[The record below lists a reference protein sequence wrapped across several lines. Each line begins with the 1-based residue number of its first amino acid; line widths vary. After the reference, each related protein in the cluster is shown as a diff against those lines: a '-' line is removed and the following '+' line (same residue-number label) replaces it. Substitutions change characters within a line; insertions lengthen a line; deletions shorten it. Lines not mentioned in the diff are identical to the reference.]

1 MPTKPKYSHID
12 SLNSYRESD
21 VLKRQMMALQAFQLV
36 ESLKS
41 QLEEKENELE
51 KKNIIIE
58 QLKKQIR

>member
-1 MPTKPKYSHID
+1 MTTKPKYSHID
-12 SLNSYRESD
+12 SLNSYLESD

-51 KKNIIIE
+51 KTMDKIRNLQKN
-58 QLKKQIR
+58 K

>member
-51 KKNIIIE
+51 KTMDKIRNLQKN
-58 QLKKQIR
+58 K